1 MADEEK
7 EVTML
12 TDELRAKFAPELTK
26 LKDES
31 FAKGKEEGATAER
44 ERIKAVESHSMP
56 GHEQLVAALKFD
68 GKTTGDQAAAK
79 ILQAEKEKK
88 TSKLTEIRNGA
99 PAAVEQVPTDAEK
112 LAADKKDDK
121 TKTVDAVALAR
132 EAKAYQ
138 AEQLAKGNKIE
149 MIEATEFVYKRAGVP
164 TK

>member
-12 TDELRAKFAPELTK
+12 TEELRAKFAPELKTM
-26 LKDES
+26 KDEA

-56 GHEQLVAALKFD
+56 GHEKLVAELKFD
-68 GKTTGDQAAAK
+68 GKTTGDQAAAR

-88 TSKLTEIRNGA
+88 TSKLTEIRGDA
-99 PAAVEQVPTDAEK
+99 PKPVDQVPTEAEK
-112 LAADKKDDK
+112 KASQDKEKKAD
-121 TKTVDAVALAR
+121 ANALAK
-132 EAKAYQ
+132 EALAYHATQ
-138 AEQLAKGNKIE
+138 HAAGNKIS
-149 MIEATEFVYKRAGVP
+149 MIEATKFVYERAGVP

>member
-12 TDELRAKFAPELTK
+12 TEELRAKLAPELTK

-31 FAKGKEEGATAER
+31 FAKGKEAGATAER

-56 GHEQLVAALKFD
+56 GHEKLVAELKFD

-88 TSKLTEIRNGA
+88 ASKLTEIRTEA
-99 PAAVEQVPTDAEK
+99 PAAVQQEPTEAEK
-112 LAADKKDDK
+112 LAAANKDK
-121 TKTVDAVALAR
+121 TKVADPVALAR
-132 EAKAYQ
+132 EAKAYHT
-138 AEQLAKGNKIE
+138 EQHAKGNKIE